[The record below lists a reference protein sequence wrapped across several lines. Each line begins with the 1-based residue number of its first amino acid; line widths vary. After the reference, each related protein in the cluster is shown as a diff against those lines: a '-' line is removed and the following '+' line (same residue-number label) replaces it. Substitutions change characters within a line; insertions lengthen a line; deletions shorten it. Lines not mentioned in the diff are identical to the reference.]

1 MLLLMLRGGK
11 CMQKN
16 NIKAQTVISF
26 CTWMHVCVHPT
37 VISTAAG
44 ELQDRIG
51 SISIFPFNLG

>member
-1 MLLLMLRGGK
+1 MLRGGK
-11 CMQKN
+11 CMQKS